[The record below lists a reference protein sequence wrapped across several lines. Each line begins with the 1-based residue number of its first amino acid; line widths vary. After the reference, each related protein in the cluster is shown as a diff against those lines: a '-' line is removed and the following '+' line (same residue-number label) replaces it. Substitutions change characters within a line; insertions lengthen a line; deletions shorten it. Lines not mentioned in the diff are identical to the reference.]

1 MWISLLTLLLL
12 LVTPISC
19 RAEIRQEHG
28 TRFRILLR
36 IWGIPLRFDH
46 SQAPMRPKPPSAQQL
61 QKGKVL
67 LRALPKLKR
76 PVRLLMR
83 QTALEQLLVH
93 VSIALRDPAATVST
107 LGAAKKQMVEIA
119 RAVLQNARVIIFDE
133 PTATLTP
140 EEKQKVGDELFA
152 MLKEHFAALFAR
164 RGLAL
169 SMEIV
174 EFSEAGTW
182 KHNNIHA
189 RFKKS

>member
-46 SQAPMRPKPPSAQQL
+46 SQAPLRPNPPSAQQL
-61 QKGKVL
+61 QKGKAL

-93 VSIALRDPAATVST
+93 VSIALRDPAFLRQIRLLIPASCREKVRIAIAPDFLHEQTV
-107 LGAAKKQMVEIA
+107 LAA
-119 RAVLQNARVIIFDE
+119 RCIIFLHLGTIIVAAAMAL
-133 PTATLTP
+133 TAW
-140 EEKQKVGDELFA
+140 
-152 MLKEHFAALFAR
+152 KEA
-164 RGLAL
+164 
-169 SMEIV
+169 S
-174 EFSEAGTW
+174 SW
-182 KHNNIHA
+182 NIPSA
-189 RFKKS
+189 N